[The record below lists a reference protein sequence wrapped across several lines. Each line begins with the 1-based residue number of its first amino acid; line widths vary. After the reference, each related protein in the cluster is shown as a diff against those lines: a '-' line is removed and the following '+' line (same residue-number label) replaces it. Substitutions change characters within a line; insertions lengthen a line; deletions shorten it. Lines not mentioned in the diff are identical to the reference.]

1 MVSPDGSIFSGIVD
15 AAPTIYRF
23 FALISRAKELVGI
36 SQQIEAGY
44 QSALESAEREALT
57 LLQAEQNVDLA
68 GARVTLQDLRV
79 TQANAELGLAQLQK
93 GSAVLRENTF
103 ADWIAAGASEYEN
116 KTLEAY
122 RDASD
127 AQQAAAKAN
136 AIGQAANAAMSGL
149 QGGEGLLGKLTVP
162 ARVALASVAT
172 GAAIAEGV
180 YNVQAIRAGTSAQIN
195 STLASFERREEQW
208 RLEQGLAALD
218 VQLSDQQIEL
228 AKSQIDIVQ
237 QERMIAALEQTHA
250 VDVLNFLLSK
260 DFTEEMY
267 RWIASVLQEVYRFF
281 LQEATAIARV
291 AEQQLAFERQQGPL
305 KVIQIDY
312 WDMSNSEMPGSG
324 ADRLGLTASARL
336 LKDIYQL
343 DNYAFET
350 RQRKQTLTLTLD
362 LAAMFPVEFQRFRE
376 TGVLIFETTQDIID
390 RQMPGSYL
398 CLIQQV
404 NVSVVALI
412 PPTLGI
418 RASLTSAGVSRVVV
432 GGDTFQTVVI
442 RNLPERMALTAAT
455 TTSTEMILEPDTQS
469 LLKPFEGTGFDTL
482 WELKM
487 PKATNPFDFSTMATV
502 LFTLNMTALH
512 SFDYEREVIER
523 LDRRIRFD
531 CAFDFRQVFA
541 DAWYDLN
548 NPDQT
553 GTPLAVRFET
563 RRSDFPANLIN
574 LTIQH
579 VVLYI
584 VRKDGE
590 VFEQPIR
597 HLHFT
602 GLGMPGPVG
611 GAATTVEGRV
621 STRSGNGVNWLSMIG
636 QEPQGA
642 WELAFPDQ
650 PPSDTAARDRFGNES
665 IENLLLVLTI
675 SGETAPIPT

>member
-1 MVSPDGSIFSGIVD
+1 MRSRLANISLRPGTR
-15 AAPTIYRF
+15 APPPHVYT
-23 FALISRAKELVGI
+23 
-36 SQQIEAGY
+36 
-44 QSALESAEREALT
+44 
-57 LLQAEQNVDLA
+57 
-68 GARVTLQDLRV
+68 
-79 TQANAELGLAQLQK
+79 
-93 GSAVLRENTF
+93 VL
-103 ADWIAAGASEYEN
+103 S
-116 KTLEAY
+116 
-122 RDASD
+122 
-127 AQQAAAKAN
+127 
-136 AIGQAANAAMSGL
+136 
-149 QGGEGLLGKLTVP
+149 
-162 ARVALASVAT
+162 
-172 GAAIAEGV
+172 
-180 YNVQAIRAGTSAQIN
+180 
-195 STLASFERREEQW
+195 
-208 RLEQGLAALD
+208 GLAALD

-523 LDRRIRFD
+523 LDRRVRFD

-553 GTPLAVRFET
+553 GTPMAVRFET